1 MRDGWTKEV
10 EIVKWRDADTPI
22 VEVKWQIPIRLAD
35 FDRDLCFNSPEKNTP
50 RGKEA
55 LEFVQKILKGR
66 RTKLRIDTDKP
77 LVLMDINS
85 FDRLVGALYYEG
97 EPGFWT
103 KVTDLLYAAGFGEF
117 KKY

>member
-1 MRDGWTKEV
+1 MKDGWTKEV

-35 FDRDLCFNSPEKNTP
+35 FEHEKCFNSPEKNTP
-50 RGKEA
+50 EGKAA
-55 LEFVQKILKGR
+55 LEFVQKTLTDKR
-66 RTKLRIDTDKP
+66 VKLRIDTDKP

-85 FDRLVGALYYEG
+85 FDRLVGALYYEENG
-97 EPGFWT
+97 VWK
-103 KVTDLLYAAGFGEF
+103 KVTDLLYGAGFGEF